1 MFIKRFAVLFLTFLL
16 LFADSGQ
23 MLYAHTC
30 LKTKHTHYSISTPKH
45 CCADTKAE
53 ANCGFKKSTCCEVSS
68 KYLKQNFVR
77 QETVTNETSVMQQN
91 YFPVHV
97 FSYAVTSVTKTS
109 SVFAEPLALLVQ
121 SSNVFTQN
129 FRI

>member
-1 MFIKRFAVLFLTFLL
+1 MFIKRLVVLFVTFLL

-30 LKTKHTHYSISTPKH
+30 LKTNHTHYSISSPKH
-45 CCADTKAE
+45 CCVNEKDE
-53 ANCGFKKSTCCEVSS
+53 SNCSIKKSSCCEVSS

-77 QETVTNETSVMQQN
+77 QETFTEEASALQQN

-97 FSYAVTSVTKTS
+97 FSFAVTSVTKTCS
-109 SVFAEPLALLVQ
+109 GFAEPPSLLLQ
-121 SSNVFTQN
+121 SSAVFTQS